1 MRTHSWKIYGGLSL
15 AVHAAVVGLLL
26 LLGLD
31 WLVSPPIP
39 TTPLQ
44 VGFLSETQVAAA
56 VQGAANEGSAG
67 GAPAASEERR
77 KNRTES
83 ASAPSLLPSIKAAAA
98 PTAQEMDRVVPPAEN
113 ALAPAM
119 DDAAPS
125 DTKRSDTATAAGAVA
140 VAGGGDGISSAAG
153 GGGMGAAAGLGDGF
167 FDNGDGSYTASS
179 AAGISYRILRDA
191 EAYYPEEARSLGYS
205 ATVSVTGRVLVGTD
219 GSIESVR
226 ILTDAPNLGFRQAA
240 EEAFWRM
247 RFAPIVYQ
255 GYPIKLWF
263 EKTLIFQP

>member
-1 MRTHSWKIYGGLSL
+1 MRRHSWKIYGGLSL

-56 VQGAANEGSAG
+56 VQGTANEGSAG

-77 KNRTES
+77 EDRTES

-113 ALAPAM
+113 ALVPAM
-119 DDAAPS
+119 DAVPS
-125 DTKRSDTATAAGAVA
+125 ETKSGDTAAAARTGAA
-140 VAGGGDGISSAAG
+140 AGGGDGTSSAAG
-153 GGGMGAAAGLGDGF
+153 GDGIGTAVGLGDGF
-167 FDNGDGSYTASS
+167 SDNGDGSYTASS

>member
-15 AVHAAVVGLLL
+15 VVHAAVIGALLL
-26 LLGLD
+26 FGLD

-56 VQGAANEGSAG
+56 VQSAANEGSAG
-67 GAPAASEERR
+67 SAPVAAEERR
-77 KNRTES
+77 ENRTES

-98 PTAQEMDRVVPPAEN
+98 PTVQEMDRVVPPAEN
-113 ALAPAM
+113 ALVPAM
-119 DDAAPS
+119 DAVPS
-125 DTKRSDTATAAGAVA
+125 DTKSRDTAAAVGSGAA
-140 VAGGGDGISSAAG
+140 ASDGDGTSSVAG
-153 GGGMGAAAGLGDGF
+153 GGGMGMTAGLGDGF
-167 FDNGDGSYTASS
+167 SDNGDGSYTASS

-205 ATVSVTGRVLVGTD
+205 ATVSVTGCVLVGTD

-255 GYPIKLWF
+255 GHPIKLWF